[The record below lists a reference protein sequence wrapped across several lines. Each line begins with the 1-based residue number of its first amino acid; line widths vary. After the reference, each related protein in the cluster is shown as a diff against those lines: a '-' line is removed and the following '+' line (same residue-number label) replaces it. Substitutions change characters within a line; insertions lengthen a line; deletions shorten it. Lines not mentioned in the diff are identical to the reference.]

1 MSKTT
6 KMDLT
11 KKDMNFFSEFSSSAG
26 QVSSYMSLILIVFI
40 GLLVVAAGMYLV
52 IALQS
57 SSVNNKIDNLTN
69 EMNNQAYA
77 DEVVMYNAYSA
88 EIDRLNQK
96 YYDITEL
103 LSRVSGKDK
112 VQAQL
117 MDTIE
122 ENTPEDVTITDFLYE
137 KGSIQ
142 ISGLCE
148 STYSP
153 LDMLARL
160 SETRLFL
167 YVNVNN
173 ISKIDPASVDMTPEE
188 AQMMVPYEFS
198 ITGSFY
204 SSYPVTIA
212 RFTDEVEPTPLSSV
226 ETQTFEVGSSY
237 VLSDI
242 QTYTAANGTTYTLK
256 NVIIN
261 KVAVDPTKLADMM
274 QGTPYSIRV
283 SSAVDVELIYGI
295 V

>member
-1 MSKTT
+1 MSKPT

-26 QVSSYMSLILIVFI
+26 QVSSYMSLIMIVFI
-40 GLLVVAAGMYLV
+40 GLLIVAAGMFLV

-57 SSVNNKIDNLTN
+57 SAVTKKINNLND
-69 EMNNQAYA
+69 EMSNQAFA
-77 DEVVMYNAYSA
+77 DEEVLNSAYSS

-103 LSRVSGKDK
+103 LTRVTGKSK
-112 VQAQL
+112 VDAQL

-137 KGSIQ
+137 KGSIHLVG
-142 ISGLCE
+142 ICE

-160 SETRLFL
+160 SDTRMFL
-167 YVNVNN
+167 YVN
-173 ISKIDPASVDMTPEE
+173 IDSIAKIDPAGTDMTPEE
-188 AQMMVPYEFS
+188 VAMMVPYEFS

-212 RFTDEVEPTPLSSV
+212 RFTDAVEPVPLSFV
-226 ETQTFEVGSSY
+226 ESQTVDVGTSY
-237 VLSDI
+237 VLSNI
-242 QTYTAANGTTYTLK
+242 MSYTASNGTSYTLK
-256 NVIIN
+256 NVIID
-261 KVAVDPTKLADMM
+261 KVAVDPTKLATLM
-274 QGTPYSIRV
+274 QGGALDIRV
-283 SSAVDVELIYGI
+283 YSAVDIELIYGI
-295 V
+295 A